1 MKEKWNKEA
10 VVGWLVVWMVGWLV
24 CHNYDSQT
32 TELAGI
38 YEWVQFDVDPNKN
51 PDVVEEG

>member
-1 MKEKWNKEA
+1 M
-10 VVGWLVVWMVGWLV
+10 VGCMDGWLV
-24 CHNYDSQT
+24 CLSQLWLTT